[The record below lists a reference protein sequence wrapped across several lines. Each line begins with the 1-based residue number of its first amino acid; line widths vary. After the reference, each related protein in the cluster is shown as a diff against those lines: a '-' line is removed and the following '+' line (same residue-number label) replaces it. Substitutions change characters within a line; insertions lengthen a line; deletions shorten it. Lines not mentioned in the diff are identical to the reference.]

1 MVSQSVTSVVI
12 QRVLLITLS
21 YLAILSAVIYMQI
34 DATLL
39 LLRDKTLVEYAN
51 NLGSYLSIDGRN
63 NVHLNM
69 PPAEKKLYDSVG
81 RYYQYAIR
89 DESGRVMFESPV
101 AFLDHFPAK
110 WPGNVPES
118 FEFVDVRN
126 ALIVGKSIRYEVDGR
141 SFLVQVAR
149 SKNAADELS
158 RLLTKTFMH
167 KLSYFGLPFLA
178 LLAVTIVI
186 SIRQIMAPITRAALE
201 AQKITAAAP
210 DLRFDEKDL
219 PAEIKPLVQ
228 AVNSALDRLQSGI
241 AAQKQF
247 TANAAHELRTP
258 LSVLRTHL
266 DLMDDRATAARLI
279 DDVDAMTR
287 LVTQLLDNVRLD
299 SPGGLPM
306 ERIDLAAA
314 VRDSCAAIWPLMVRE
329 GRHFE
334 VTGVDKPV
342 WIRGNYDSIC
352 RSLRNLLE
360 NALSHTPRRTPVS
373 VGLSDTSVNISD
385 GGPGIPPEDREKI
398 FEIFWRKNPSQG
410 TGAGIGLSIVKK
422 SMELHGGNVN
432 VTVGHGGCGSA
443 FVLNFPKENSGL

>member
-1 MVSQSVTSVVI
+1 MGSQSVTSVVI
-12 QRVLLITLS
+12 RRVLLITLS
-21 YLAILSAVIYMQI
+21 YLAILSAVIYLQI

-51 NLGSYLSIDGRN
+51 NLGSYLDIDSKN
-63 NVHLNM
+63 AVHLNM

-89 DESGRVMFESPV
+89 DEGGRVLFESPV
-101 AFLDHFPAK
+101 AFLDHFPTK
-110 WPGNVPES
+110 WPGDMPDS
-118 FEFVDVRN
+118 FEFIDLRN
-126 ALIVGKSIRYEVDGR
+126 TLFVGKSIRYEVDGR
-141 SFLVQVAR
+141 LFLVQVAR
-149 SKNAADELS
+149 SKNAAEELS

-167 KLSYFGLPFLA
+167 KLFYFGLPFLV
-178 LLAVTIVI
+178 LLAVTIII
-186 SIRQIMAPITRAALE
+186 SIRQIMTPITRAAQQ

-219 PAEIKPLVQ
+219 PGEIKPLVQ

-266 DLMDDRATAARLI
+266 DLIDDRQTASRLI

-299 SPGGLPM
+299 SSAGLQM
-306 ERIDLAAA
+306 ERVDLAAA
-314 VRDSCAAIWPLMVRE
+314 VRDSCSAIWPLMVKE
-329 GRHFE
+329 GRPFE
-334 VTGVDKPV
+334 VTGISQPV

-360 NALSHTPRRTPVS
+360 NALTHTPRRTPIS
-373 VGLSDTSVNISD
+373 VTLSDASINVTD
-385 GGPGIPPEDREKI
+385 DGPGIPVEDRDKI
-398 FEIFWRKNPSQG
+398 FEIFWRKNPSHG
-410 TGAGIGLSIVKK
+410 AGAGIGLSIVKK

-432 VTVGHGGCGSA
+432 VTVGRDGRGSS
-443 FVLNFPKENSGL
+443 FILNFPKENQAL